1 MPQNQ
6 PPLAQQRSANAPVAP
21 DSSGVVLPDA
31 LTVANRLRPVLLRL
45 HRALRYEA
53 HELGVTTTQASLLAA
68 ITRSPN
74 IGLSELAAQEHLT
87 SPTLVSHIDKLE
99 AAGFVERVRSHPTD
113 RRRVEIT
120 ITPAGSQV
128 LQTLRERRTAWLAA
142 HLEKLSAEELAA
154 IATAIEPLA
163 KLVRQPS

>member
-6 PPLAQQRSANAPVAP
+6 PSLTEQQDTNIPVPPESSAV
-21 DSSGVVLPDA
+21 DLPDA

-45 HRALRYEA
+45 HRVLRYEA

-74 IGLSELAAQEHLT
+74 IGLGELAAQERLT
-87 SPTLVSHIDKLE
+87 SPTLVNHIDKLE

-128 LQTLRERRTAWLAA
+128 LETLRERRTAWLAA
-142 HLEKLSAEELAA
+142 HLEKLSSAELAA
-154 IATAIEPLA
+154 IGAAIEPLA
-163 KLVRQPS
+163 KLVRQPV